1 MIDPKEISIY
11 KAHDSDCETLTEV
24 SFSAKKHWNYPE
36 NYFDIW
42 KDELTITEE
51 YINKNIVYKA
61 MFLESVF
68 GFYSIVEN
76 ENDFWTNDIFVKKG
90 FWLEHIFIRPEF
102 HKIGI
107 GRVMIDHAKM
117 ISKVNGIG
125 NLFIFVDPFAKGFY
139 DKIGAE
145 FLNESNSS
153 IPLRRIPIY
162 ELKI

>member
-1 MIDPKEISIY
+1 MIDVKEISINE
-11 KAHDSDCETLTEV
+11 ANDSDFETLTEI
-24 SFSAKKHWNYPE
+24 SFSAKRHWNYPE

-61 MFLESVF
+61 LFLDTIL

-76 ENDFWTNDIFVKKG
+76 ENDFLANDIFVKKG

-107 GRVMIDHAKM
+107 GRLLIDHAKM
-117 ISKVNGIG
+117 ISKSKGIS
-125 NLFIFVDPFAKGFY
+125 NLLIFVDPFAKGFY
-139 DKIGAE
+139 NKIGAE
-145 FLNESNSS
+145 FLYESNSS
-153 IPLRRIPIY
+153 ISGRLIPIY
-162 ELKI
+162 DLKI

>member
-1 MIDPKEISIY
+1 MIDLKEISIN
-11 KAHDSDCETLTEV
+11 KAHDSDFETLTEI
-24 SFSAKKHWNYPE
+24 SFSAKRHWNYPE
-36 NYFDIW
+36 NYFVIW

-61 MFLESVF
+61 LFLDTVL

-76 ENDFWTNDIFVKKG
+76 ENDFLTNEIFVKKG

-107 GRVMIDHAKM
+107 GRVLIDHAKM
-117 ISKVNGIG
+117 ISKCKGIS
-125 NLFIFVDPFAKGFY
+125 NLLIFVDPFAKGFY

-145 FLNESNSS
+145 FLYESNSS
-153 IPLRRIPIY
+153 ISERLIPIY
-162 ELKI
+162 VLKI